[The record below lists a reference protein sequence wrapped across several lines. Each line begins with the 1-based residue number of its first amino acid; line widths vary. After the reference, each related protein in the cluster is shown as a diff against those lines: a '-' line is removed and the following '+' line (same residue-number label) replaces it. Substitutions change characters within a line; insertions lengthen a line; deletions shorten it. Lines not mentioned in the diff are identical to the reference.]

1 MSPQTLSDDDARQKY
16 SELMD
21 VPFVEVRALPITTIR
36 KHLDIL
42 AEQEEAYRE
51 VAAALYGD
59 DAQD

>member
-1 MSPQTLSDDDARQKY
+1 MSPQTLSDDAARRKY
-16 SELMD
+16 AELMN
-21 VPFVEVRALPITTIR
+21 VPFDEVRALPIMTIR

-42 AEQEEAYRE
+42 ADQEEAYRE